1 MLQQLGS
8 TGWQTV
14 ATGGLDRSS
23 DYGIG
28 YAFPATASGLHQLRT
43 YVRWSAKN
51 INSYSPAVTIDV
63 NGIFKIKH
71 VVIIM
76 QENRSFDQYF
86 GT

>member
-1 MLQQLGS
+1 MYQ
-8 TGWQTV
+8 V
-14 ATGGLDRSS
+14 RA
-23 DYGIG
+23 Y
-28 YAFPATASGLHQLRT
+28 LR
-43 YVRWSAKN
+43 WGAKN

-86 GT
+86 GTFPGADGIPGSPATPARCRASPIR